1 MTAAGRI
8 GRRHPSR
15 QEVRQRVG
23 RQRGACGTS
32 ESFPL
37 LAKNRPCPWWR
48 RTPESAGSSSQR
60 INNSAAA
67 TAAGTQPRRRSGAAV
82 VMLIA
87 ASGGGRTLH
96 GRPPGRR
103 LRRPGRRNVYTQQQ
117 IASAPLPAPLFHSHC
132 THTCPTVTWPL
143 AHPRQ
148 YGRRSTFHRSVY
160 RSVWNSI
167 CDRE

>member
-23 RQRGACGTS
+23 RRRGACGTS

-48 RTPESAGSSSQR
+48 RTTESAGSSSQR

-87 ASGGGRTLH
+87 ASGGG
-96 GRPPGRR
+96 GRCLVDLPGAGCGGPAGVTYIHSNR
-103 LRRPGRRNVYTQQQ
+103 LRQRRCRHHYF
-117 IASAPLPAPLFHSHC
+117 IA
-132 THTCPTVTWPL
+132 T
-143 AHPRQ
+143 AHIHVRLSRGP
-148 YGRRSTFHRSVY
+148 
-160 RSVWNSI
+160 
-167 CDRE
+167 